1 MTAAPTIERTTTAE
15 AQTIALG
22 AAVGRLLRPGDVVAL
37 RGDLGAGKTRFVR
50 GVAAGLGHNPAH
62 VNSPTY
68 VLMHE
73 YTDAAH
79 SAPPL
84 IHIDAY
90 RLDGAG
96 DLESLGWDVALE
108 DSAVVVIEW
117 AERIEEALPAH
128 ALHITIEHIGEQER
142 RIRIEGA
149 EPWPQRL
156 CDLPSVS

>member
-1 MTAAPTIERTTTAE
+1 MTAAPTIERATTDE

-22 AAVGRLLRPGDVVAL
+22 ASVGRLLRPGDVVAL

-50 GVAAGLGHNPAH
+50 GVASGLGHSPDH
-62 VNSPTY
+62 VSSPTY

-73 YTDAAH
+73 YIDPAH

-90 RLDGAG
+90 RLDSAG
-96 DLESLGWDVALE
+96 DLESLGWDVAVE
-108 DSAVVVIEW
+108 GSAIVVIEW

-128 ALHITIEHIGEQER
+128 ALHITIDHIGEQER
-142 RIRIEGA
+142 RIRIEGPD
-149 EPWPQRL
+149 PWPQRL
-156 CDLPSVS
+156 RDIS